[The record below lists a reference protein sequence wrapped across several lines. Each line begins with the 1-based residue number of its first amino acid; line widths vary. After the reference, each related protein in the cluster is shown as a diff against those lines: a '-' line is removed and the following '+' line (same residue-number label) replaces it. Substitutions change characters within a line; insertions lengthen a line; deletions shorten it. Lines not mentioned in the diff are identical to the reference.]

1 MGNFIDTAADFE
13 HRLGELSAALFRV
26 ESHMRRKE
34 FRAAT
39 ALLETMLDEFEQ
51 LSKDMELPLET
62 VVVGAQLGFFSGGSL
77 IRGRIPGALLGAT
90 AGWLYGQHMLQ
101 KHRLFLNELLSRVE
115 EIHKE
120 LHPS

>member
-13 HRLGELSAALFRV
+13 HRLGELSATLFRV
-26 ESHMRRKE
+26 ESHIRREE

-39 ALLETMLDEFEQ
+39 ALVNTMLDEFEQ
-51 LSKDMELPLET
+51 LSQDMELPLET

-77 IRGRIPGALLGAT
+77 FRGRLPGALIGAT

-101 KHRLFLNELLSRVE
+101 KHRIFLNELLSRVE
-115 EIHKE
+115 EIHKQ
-120 LHPS
+120 LRP